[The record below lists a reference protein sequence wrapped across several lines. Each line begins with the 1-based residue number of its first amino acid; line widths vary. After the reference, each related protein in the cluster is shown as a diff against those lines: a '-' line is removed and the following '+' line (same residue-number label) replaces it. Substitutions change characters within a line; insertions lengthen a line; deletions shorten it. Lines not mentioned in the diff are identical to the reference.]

1 MEEFTLTNINTDY
14 SSYNQFA
21 KLYAD
26 LQSVNFNTIK
36 IHLNNWFSANMSA
49 VLGGILDKCS
59 FTNQIVID
67 SDNHK
72 VIDVLRKNT
81 FLENYNYTSLN
92 DINHTT
98 ICYLKLKASDSRYFG
113 NYVMN
118 ELLSKHDFPNMS
130 EGLKRKIFESIY
142 EIFINAQ
149 MHSQTDFIYTCG
161 QIFPKKN
168 EIEFTIVDTG
178 IGFKKRVMKQF
189 NFLINSI
196 QAIKWALID
205 GNTTKSDAPGG
216 IGLAVLTDFIKI
228 NKGKFQ
234 IVSDDGFY
242 EVDNNVNFR
251 LLNYSFPGTIVN
263 MKFKI
268 DDLYSYRL
276 ESENDVFDI
285 F

>member
-49 VLGGILDKCS
+49 VLGGILDKRS

-67 SDNHK
+67 SDNNK

-242 EVDNNVNFR
+242 EVDNNVNSR